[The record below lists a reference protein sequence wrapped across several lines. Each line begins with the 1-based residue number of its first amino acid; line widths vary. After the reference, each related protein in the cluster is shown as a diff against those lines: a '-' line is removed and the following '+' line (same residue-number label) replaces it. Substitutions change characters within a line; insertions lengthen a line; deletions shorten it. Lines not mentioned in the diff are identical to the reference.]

1 VKPQGVALVTGAA
14 RGLGRAV
21 ALQLALAGFDV
32 VASMR
37 QPERGARLEEELAA
51 LAAEVARSSVGAAPT
66 PGSLTAAALDVDD
79 PSSIDLPAGL
89 RVLVNNA
96 GIERSYLPVEAAP
109 MDEWR
114 EVFET
119 NVFGLVEVTR
129 RAVPLLRANG
139 GGVICNVTSS
149 SLVVS
154 APFYAVY
161 RASKAAVQAIGE
173 SLRAEVGG
181 FGIRVVEV
189 MPGPVATD
197 MLALSARVPEA
208 ATVEGYEA
216 LADAWHQG
224 RLSVEDQVT
233 PVADAA
239 RAVVAAI
246 VSDDTALRWGC
257 DDLGGQLVA
266 AWQRDPEST
275 LGGR

>member
-1 VKPQGVALVTGAA
+1 MEPGGTAVVTGAS

-21 ALQLALAGFDV
+21 ALRLALSGFDV
-32 VASMR
+32 VAGM
-37 QPERGARLEEELAA
+37 RGADRGAGLADELAEWSSRA
-51 LAAEVARSSVGAAPT
+51 PVAGADPGSITAAE
-66 PGSLTAAALDVDD
+66 LDVDRPD
-79 PSSIDLPAGL
+79 TIELPAGL

-96 GIERSYLPVEAAP
+96 GIERSYLPVEAVP
-109 MDEWR
+109 MAEWR

-139 GGVICNVTSS
+139 GGVICNITSS

-161 RASKAAVQAIGE
+161 RASKAAVQALGE
-173 SLRAEVGG
+173 SLRAEVGA
-181 FGIRVVEV
+181 FGIRVVEI

-197 MLALSARVPEA
+197 MLAHSARVPEA
-208 ATVEGYEA
+208 AEVPGYED
-216 LADAWHQG
+216 LAHGWHQG
-224 RLSVEDQVT
+224 RLSIEDQVT
-233 PVADAA
+233 PVDDAA
-239 RAVVAAI
+239 RAVVDAI
-246 VSDDTALRWGC
+246 VSDDTALRWPC